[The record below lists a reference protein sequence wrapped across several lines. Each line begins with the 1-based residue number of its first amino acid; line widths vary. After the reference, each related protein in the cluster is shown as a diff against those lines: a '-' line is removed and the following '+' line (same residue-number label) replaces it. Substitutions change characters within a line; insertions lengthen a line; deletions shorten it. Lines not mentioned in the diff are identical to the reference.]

1 METKTGGTEAFIRLI
16 GLKWIIL
23 KELYDG
29 DRSPKEIS
37 DKLGKKLP
45 WISTQLKLLK
55 DNGLVTLRR
64 SGNGRSQLYSLA
76 KDCRKMCDA
85 IVRVQITPEEPEKLP
100 PEPLELILK
109 ALKDDEL
116 TEDIRSEAASAL
128 RRLCLPENKIKVGE
142 EALREFFFEVIDDIE
157 TYVDEPKLGVL
168 TSLEYYIIHKLSH
181 SELFWFKTECYP
193 RLLSQ
198 FEKDKRVEVRM
209 SSIRILSRIY
219 TRYGEFLMRVN
230 AAGAERNYPRD
241 VEEFSSVTNE
251 LYKLFMETLFDPD
264 EDEKIAYKSWEILS
278 SVKGTEQKDLLLQLY
293 EGVKASDERIK
304 KRCAMLLK
312 DFLESYGSADK
323 KGKRY
328 EVGKDASVV
337 L

>member
-1 METKTGGTEAFIRLI
+1 LETKTGGTEEFMRLI
-16 GLKWIIL
+16 GLNWTIL

-29 DRSPKEIS
+29 ERSPKEIS
-37 DKLGKKLP
+37 DKFGKKLP
-45 WISTQLKLLK
+45 WISTKLKLLK

-64 SGNGRSQLYSLA
+64 SGDGRSQLYSLA
-76 KDCRKMCDA
+76 EDCRKMCDA
-85 IVRVQITPEEPEKLP
+85 IVKVQITPEEPERLS

-142 EALREFFFEVIDDIE
+142 EVLREFFFGVIDDIE

-168 TSLEYYIIHKLSH
+168 TSLEYYITHKLSH
-181 SELFWFKTECYP
+181 SGLFLFKTECYP
-193 RLLSQ
+193 RLLSR

-209 SSIRILSRIY
+209 SSIRILSRAY

-230 AAGAERNYPRD
+230 TYGVERDYPRD

-251 LYKLFMETLFDPD
+251 LSKLFMDTLFDPD
-264 EDEKIAYKSWEILS
+264 EYEEIAYKSWEILS
-278 SVKGTEQKDLLLQLY
+278 SAKGTRQKDLLLRLY
-293 EGVKASDERIK
+293 EGVKANDERIK
-304 KRCAMLLK
+304 KRCAKLLK

-323 KGKRY
+323 KEKRY
-328 EVGKDASVV
+328 EVGKDASVI